1 MGNFLTFQVAN
12 GNAYFVGLA
21 VVVLAS
27 CCRLATEKKN
37 WRLGSRI
44 SAVIGATLIMASAT
58 PLSISVYAGWFIL
71 FGLTF
76 ALSMRLRRTV
86 IGVTCALA
94 LLSTVMWKNELRYR
108 RTPVIPVRSDQT
120 IYVIGDS
127 ISAGIRSEKEPWP
140 ERLHHYKL
148 NVVNLAQAG
157 ATVESA
163 FQQVQHIEHTNS
175 VAIVEI
181 GGNDFFGP
189 TKSSEFAENLDRL
202 VALLARQGQT
212 IAMFELPLLPF
223 HNAFGSAQRTIAAK
237 YHAVLLPKT
246 YLARILGPPDATID
260 GIHLSK
266 SGHEAMARCVYQI
279 LKIEPSPAL
288 TTTEDSSS
296 ESIGVGLTFEGS
308 PSPE

>member
-1 MGNFLTFQVAN
+1 MGNFLTLQVAN

-21 VVVLAS
+21 VVVVAS
-27 CCRLATEKKN
+27 FCRFVTEKKN
-37 WRLGSRI
+37 WRLGARI

-58 PLSISVYAGWFIL
+58 PLSIAVYAAWLIL

-76 ALSMRLRRTV
+76 ALPMRLRCTLT
-86 IGVTCALA
+86 GATCTLA
-94 LLSTVMWKNELRYR
+94 LLSTVMWLNELRYR
-108 RTPVIPVRSDQT
+108 QTPVIPVRRDQT

-140 ERLHHYKL
+140 ELLHHYKL
-148 NVVNLAQAG
+148 QVVNLAQAG

-163 FQQVQHIEHTNS
+163 FQQAQRIENTNS

-189 TKSSEFAENLDRL
+189 TKSSEFSEHLDRL
-202 VALLARQGQT
+202 LALLARQRQT

-223 HNAFGSAQRTIAAK
+223 HNAFGSAQRTLAAK

-246 YLARILGPPDATID
+246 YLARVLGLPHATID
-260 GIHLSK
+260 GLHLSH
-266 SGHEAMARCVYQI
+266 SGHESMAQSVYQT
-279 LKIEPSPAL
+279 LKREPSP
-288 TTTEDSSS
+288 
-296 ESIGVGLTFEGS
+296 
-308 PSPE
+308 P